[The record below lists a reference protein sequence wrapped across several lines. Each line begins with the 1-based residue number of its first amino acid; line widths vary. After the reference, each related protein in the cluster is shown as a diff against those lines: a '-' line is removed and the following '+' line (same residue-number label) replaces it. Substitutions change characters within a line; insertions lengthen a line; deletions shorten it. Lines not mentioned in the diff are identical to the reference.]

1 MKLQNVGRQFGKT
14 QRKTKLNQMKN
25 IIFLLVILLFSCN
38 SKKETKT
45 ENSEKQ
51 NVENVIKEPKITG
64 EKYFEYDR
72 EALEMKWPMTTSAF
86 GSKYGFSNNISAC
99 YSKLS
104 NL

>member
-1 MKLQNVGRQFGKT
+1 
-14 QRKTKLNQMKN
+14 MKN

-64 EKYFEYDR
+64 EKYFEYNQ
-72 EALEMKWPMTTSAF
+72 K
-86 GSKYGFSNNISAC
+86 K
-99 YSKLS
+99 
-104 NL
+104 